1 MPRGYGYP
9 LLSRHPGSTATPIA
23 PRQISAL
30 LSKPGVK
37 IPRKA
42 AASADV
48 MNLAVRR
55 GTRCAGT
62 QAGSAR
68 CGDYPAAP
76 RVAPRPEQPY
86 IRKTAN
92 MWIFLTRRLRRWVLL
107 AIALPAVR
115 LLVHRLALAAE
126 HRDQSTRTARTLH
139 QVDSAVT
146 AASRRSR
153 RKVTRLRANTR
164 VSRRQKSKTVV
175 A

>member
-1 MPRGYGYP
+1 
-9 LLSRHPGSTATPIA
+9 
-23 PRQISAL
+23 
-30 LSKPGVK
+30 
-37 IPRKA
+37 
-42 AASADV
+42 

-68 CGDYPAAP
+68 CGDYSAAL

-107 AIALPAVR
+107 AIALPAAR

-146 AASRRSR
+146 AVPRRSR
-153 RKVTRLRANTR
+153 RKVTRLRG
-164 VSRRQKSKTVV
+164 
-175 A
+175 